1 MFNMSQLDV
10 LIDLSEDVKQLK
22 VSSHFVPVSD
32 EMSPRIKCS
41 SSVKKKCVFNSED
54 ELTPRLP
61 KDFSHCSAGIN
72 QFISALPS
80 RLRDCT
86 LIFFIVI

>member
-10 LIDLSEDVKQLK
+10 LIDLSEDVKPLQ
-22 VSSHFVPVSD
+22 VSSHFIPVLD

-41 SSVKKKCVFNSED
+41 SSIKKKCVFNSED
-54 ELTPRLP
+54 ELTP

-86 LIFFIVI
+86 LIFFVVI